1 VLTCPWMAWGGKLQ
15 PAIKLKLRIRWMNCQ
30 LHWIQDTR
38 FQLVGPSVVISLTGK
53 PFVGGYS
60 KLWFSSMRHSAI
72 YEWEVN
78 FQEHYVRKLWVVYS
92 IGPWKKQMC
101 KSLRNFVMLLGL
113 DFMLL
118 EQSVDMS
125 LDGLRRQVA
134 TRDKTQTKT
143 WMDEPSVA
151 LD

>member
-1 VLTCPWMAWGGKLQ
+1 
-15 PAIKLKLRIRWMNCQ
+15 
-30 LHWIQDTR
+30 
-38 FQLVGPSVVISLTGK
+38 
-53 PFVGGYS
+53 
-60 KLWFSSMRHSAI
+60 
-72 YEWEVN
+72 
-78 FQEHYVRKLWVVYS
+78 
-92 IGPWKKQMC
+92 MC